1 MIEKTILDRVPKYP
15 GRVMLSPV
23 AGKANTFDMV
33 RADEPNIDGTPID
46 KATLDSIIKSRLN
59 GRYYVPNYSKKIYAT
74 TKYTVSPIPTNG
86 WVTDGTEKATNGAY
100 IATASLSQNNPYRAF
115 DGTWSTSGGWRPSHT
130 DDEPWIAI
138 NLGSPIVLR
147 KVRIYFIS
155 DAWATTCTL
164 SGSNNGTNWT
174 DIATVERPTT
184 NKAIDWS
191 FNNSVSYQYYKLS
204 FDYTGVELYG
214 WALTDYDVTTYEN
227 AYTVG
232 DEWATSW
239 TTGQIALITIPN
251 NVTTLGIVQNSI
263 NGIKINTILQPNRRY
278 ELVYN
283 GTAFTAKEV

>member
-1 MIEKTILDRVPKYP
+1 
-15 GRVMLSPV
+15 
-23 AGKANTFDMV
+23 
-33 RADEPNIDGTPID
+33 
-46 KATLDSIIKSRLN
+46 
-59 GRYYVPNYSKKIYAT
+59 
-74 TKYTVSPIPTNG
+74 
-86 WVTDGTEKATNGAY
+86 
-100 IATASLSQNNPYRAF
+100 
-115 DGTWSTSGGWRPSHT
+115 
-130 DDEPWIAI
+130 
-138 NLGSPIVLR
+138 
-147 KVRIYFIS
+147 
-155 DAWATTCTL
+155 
-164 SGSNNGTNWT
+164 
-174 DIATVERPTT
+174 
-184 NKAIDWS
+184 
-191 FNNSVSYQYYKLS
+191 VSYQYYKLS